1 MAEKALADMLELIKC
16 PVCWQGPRDPHQ
28 CPQCSKPFCHVCIAA
43 ALNTNGKC
51 PFCRIKLKMEV
62 LVRCPWL
69 DDVRSMAE
77 KAGESL
83 RKCEVHTDQ
92 LMTHFDTK
100 NKRPACKNCAD
111 ENEGTVCTL
120 EEAKQK
126 KEDDILK
133 EIEGIGDAT
142 KVFWENQVIMKKNF
156 ENFTQFGDN
165 LCTELSRVLSDQTQT
180 LEEHMNSVRNALNE
194 IKVLIP
200 KKLVEEVKGAAKERV
215 YEFLTEEWCGSKET
229 DTNDKKFILKIED
242 IRQLELETSA
252 RHSETMKVGDRNWFV
267 DVGLLNVHKVGGW
280 ESDDHEHLSV
290 IIWQEEAT
298 RGTMPPPM
306 SALITAKD
314 ANDDLV
320 EVVLFEKFN
329 DLRGFG
335 RRLFLPFEQL
345 ISYGTT
351 TLNIEVVLG
360 RQSPSFSLK
369 LLRRMINIAKKAD
382 ERMRQLNI
390 VNKRLHEKTHS
401 HVKKAIDEILS
412 GSLPSI
418 TSPHKPALP
427 KLEIDEMM
435 KNEVT
440 DKPDK
445 LEPIKCTLNLKRS
458 SSPSSS
464 KTSSSDP
471 ISFPKKRLRSRAKP
485 ASNEAPS
492 SSVTSRRVDTT

>member
-1 MAEKALADMLELIKC
+1 
-16 PVCWQGPRDPHQ
+16 
-28 CPQCSKPFCHVCIAA
+28 
-43 ALNTNGKC
+43 
-51 PFCRIKLKMEV
+51 
-62 LVRCPWL
+62 
-69 DDVRSMAE
+69 MAE

-83 RKCEVHTDQ
+83 RKCEVHSDQ
-92 LMTHFDTK
+92 LMTHFDTEK
-100 NKRPACKNCAD
+100 KRPACKNCA
-111 ENEGTVCTL
+111 EESKNTICTL

-126 KEDDILK
+126 KEDAILK

-142 KVFWENQVIMKKNF
+142 KVFWENQVVMKKNF

-215 YEFLTEEWCGSKET
+215 YEFLTEEWCGDNNDS
-229 DTNDKKFILKIED
+229 DDNDKKFILKIED

-335 RRLFLPFEQL
+335 RRLFLPFDQL

-369 LLRRMINIAKKAD
+369 LLRRMINIARKAD

-390 VNKRLHEKTHS
+390 VNKRLHEKAHS
-401 HVKKAIDEILS
+401 HVKKAIDEIIS

-418 TSPHKPALP
+418 TTPQRPSLP

-435 KNEVT
+435 KNE
-440 DKPDK
+440 
-445 LEPIKCTLNLKRS
+445 LEPIKCTLNLNLKRS

-464 KTSSSDP
+464 IKTSSSDQ
-471 ISFPKKRLRSRAKP
+471 SSYPKKRLRSRVKP

-492 SSVTSRRVDTT
+492 SSGHGTSSRRHDT